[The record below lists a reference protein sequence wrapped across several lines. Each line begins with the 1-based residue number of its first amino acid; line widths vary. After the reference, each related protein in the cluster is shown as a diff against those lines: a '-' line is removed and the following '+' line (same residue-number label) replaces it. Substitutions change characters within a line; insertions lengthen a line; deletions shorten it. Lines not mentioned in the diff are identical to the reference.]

1 MPDASQNP
9 PDITGP
15 GASEE
20 YEETEPR
27 SQGGPRSDIRNL
39 EFCKTRP
46 WPDHDLSRPFQAL
59 YLYPH
64 EYDETCFLED
74 NFAVSKIRG
83 PKVGQGQLRL
93 RNSHNTQ
100 AKKKHFCRYF
110 GVELKCRELF
120 SFKNVDA
127 GFLAVSAGDWR
138 NTFSIG
144 WFHHFPCCVIAF
156 FLSTQPAPDAD
167 SLGIGFND
175 SSTDSFVRTVELGNL
190 RAVQGGSVHLVMERL
205 RAGGL
210 APCFF
215 YCSSFAHHLLIMASC
230 DGLMVFD
237 SVWSRLHIIWYEL
250 LWFDGLSCQTFA
262 DYMHIRCRFS
272 CSSVAPVL
280 TLRDTGELHHV
291 APLCHGDDI
300 KWYKVNMRYY
310 ININIMLISCIIYI
324 YIWYDMTLVTG
335 SDMKQCKISLIN
347 RKWSCRWF
355 LSATVF
361 TEFDCHSELVQSCSF
376 IAILKLFLSI

>member
-1 MPDASQNP
+1 MTNMFLGRQLCRFQD
-9 PDITGP
+9 
-15 GASEE
+15 
-20 YEETEPR
+20 
-27 SQGGPRSDIRNL
+27 
-39 EFCKTRP
+39 
-46 WPDHDLSRPFQAL
+46 SRPKGRPRAASTSQFPQ
-59 YLYPH
+59 H
-64 EYDETCFLED
+64 TGKE
-74 NFAVSKIRG
+74 
-83 PKVGQGQLRL
+83 
-93 RNSHNTQ
+93 
-100 AKKKHFCRYF
+100 KHFCRYF

-120 SFKNVDA
+120 SFKTLTL
-127 GFLAVSAGDWR
+127 GFGCQCRRLTQHILHWLVSPLPLLCH
-138 NTFSIG
+138 SI
-144 WFHHFPCCVIAF
+144 

-205 RAGGL
+205 RAGDWHL
-210 APCFF
+210 VF

-291 APLCHGDDI
+291 APLCHGMI
-300 KWYKVNMRYY
+300 
-310 ININIMLISCIIYI
+310 
-324 YIWYDMTLVTG
+324 
-335 SDMKQCKISLIN
+335 
-347 RKWSCRWF
+347 
-355 LSATVF
+355 
-361 TEFDCHSELVQSCSF
+361 
-376 IAILKLFLSI
+376 